1 MELTEVFWIFFVSG
15 TLTFCSLIARYCFK
29 TRCSYIECC
38 GFQITRDIAAEEKDE
53 ERANNHNSSASAISI
68 RQISN
73 PTMTTL

>member
-53 ERANNHNSSASAISI
+53 ERANHSSSASAISI
-68 RQISN
+68 RQMSN
-73 PTMTTL
+73 NPAITTL